1 MKESV
6 TFQAILDEGRREGR
20 EEGRKEGREEGKLQ
34 EARDLLIRVG
44 RKRLGS
50 PTASIVKRIKRIEDR
65 LRLEELLV
73 RLNDV
78 ENWNELLA
86 APPAGN

>member
-6 TFQAILDEGRREGR
+6 TFPAVLD
-20 EEGRKEGREEGKLQ
+20 EGRKEGREEGKLQ

-44 RKRLGS
+44 RKRLGIPS
-50 PTASIVKRIKRIEDR
+50 ASHVKRIKRIKDR
-65 LRLEELLV
+65 LRLEQFLV

-78 ENWNELLA
+78 QSWKELLA
-86 APPAGN
+86 ASPAGDGGN